1 MTEQTVSYK
10 KFRATLRLGEHTT
23 VTSVADD
30 PRSAVA
36 AVLKACMCGE
46 LDPYIIGRF
55 VDENMEL
62 VEVEEVNEG

>member
-36 AVLKACMCGE
+36 AERETKRQKVK
-46 LDPYIIGRF
+46 
-55 VDENMEL
+55 
-62 VEVEEVNEG
+62 